1 MKGQADGATPGSES
15 APPCSNRRASEWT
28 AGAFTI
34 SANKLLAAV
43 WAELCVK
50 RTECRSAKRC
60 RQATRQSVIII
71 AFALATLA
79 TNRLTIAEQ
88 LTLNSEIQRA
98 GGQGLCG
105 EIIGPITLKPAII
118 SRNTFEIHRIG
129 KVKVFIEKNLEN
141 SGLRAIT

>member
-1 MKGQADGATPGSES
+1 
-15 APPCSNRRASEWT
+15 
-28 AGAFTI
+28 
-34 SANKLLAAV
+34 LLAAV

-71 AFALATLA
+71 AFALAT
-79 TNRLTIAEQ
+79 NRLTIAEQ
-88 LTLNSEIQRA
+88 LTLNGEIQRA